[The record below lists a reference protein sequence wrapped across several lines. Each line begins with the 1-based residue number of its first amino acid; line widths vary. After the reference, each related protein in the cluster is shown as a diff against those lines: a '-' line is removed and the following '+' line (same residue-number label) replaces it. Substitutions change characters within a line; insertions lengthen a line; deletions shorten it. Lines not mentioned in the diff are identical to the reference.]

1 MTTDEPLDLT
11 IRTMNR
17 VMDEMEDD
25 PRAACGDAEITTKD
39 AGAMKKQLQILIVS
53 ALGLFAG
60 PRTADACDC
69 VRGRALPP
77 AQFGSSDVVFRG
89 RVVQSQPL
97 VYVEFEVLET
107 FNGRVDRRV
116 RILTGRS
123 ECDYFLPPVVTKS
136 GTEFLVYGTIRDDGI
151 LEVNR
156 CLGSG
161 PSNLKTRELETL
173 RQRVRLR

>member
-1 MTTDEPLDLT
+1 M
-11 IRTMNR
+11 
-17 VMDEMEDD
+17 
-25 PRAACGDAEITTKD
+25 
-39 AGAMKKQLQILIVS
+39 MKRLQMFGLI
-53 ALGLFAG
+53 AFGLFVL

-77 AQFGSSDVVFRG
+77 AEFGPSDVVFLG
-89 RVVQSQPL
+89 RVIHSQPL
-97 VYVEFEVLET
+97 AYVELQVVET

-123 ECDYFLPPVVTKS
+123 DCDYFLPPVIAKS
-136 GTEFLVYGTIRDDGI
+136 GMQFLVYGTVHDGGT

-161 PSNLKTRELETL
+161 PLNQKVREIEML
-173 RQRVRLR
+173 RRRERARPK